1 MKVLIASTPATG
13 HINPMF
19 AIGRMLVEEGHQVV
33 GLSANAMRDRI
44 EAAGATFHPFPK
56 EADLDLRYLDAIFP
70 EIKTIAPGPDM
81 SRFYMERVF
90 VDPMPA
96 QYEGVKQVLKNFPAD
111 VILGDNGF
119 LGALPML
126 LGPRSNR
133 PPIVI
138 CGTMFLTYRRDDG
151 APHFMGLLPARD
163 EAEHAEY
170 AAIAKTHEE
179 LLYAPVR
186 QYRNDCLARMHVG
199 PLAGDSHEAM
209 ITLPDAW
216 LQLTIPNFE
225 FPRQYLPP
233 TVHFV
238 GALPIIPNQAPLPPW
253 AAELDGTRKVVLATQ
268 GTVSNHDFNQLIVPT
283 LAALA
288 NEPDV
293 LVVVTT
299 GGRPLGDIPAA
310 AIPVNA
316 RLANY
321 LPFEW
326 LLPKVDVLVT
336 NGGFGTVNQALSF
349 GIPLVTAGL
358 SEDKADVNARVAWSG
373 VGIDLKTQNA
383 TSSAVR
389 EAVRTVLDKPSY
401 RSRAAAMANEFSAI
415 DTRGEILSILEQLSR
430 AEDRPAGGRPAIFS
444 VRSN

>member
-1 MKVLIASTPATG
+1 MKILIASTPATG

-19 AIGRMLVEEGHQVV
+19 AIGRMLVEEGHEVV

-56 EADLDLRYLDAIFP
+56 EADLDLRYLDAAFP

-90 VDPMPA
+90 IDPMPA
-96 QYEGVKQVLKNFPAD
+96 QYEGVKQVLETFPAD
-111 VILGDNGF
+111 VILADNGF

-186 QYRNDCLARMHVG
+186 QYRNDCLAKMHVE

-209 ITLPDAW
+209 ITLADAW
-216 LQLTIPNFE
+216 LQLTIPSFE
-225 FPRQYLPP
+225 FPRRHLPP
-233 TVHFV
+233 AVHFV
-238 GALPIIPNQAPLPPW
+238 GALPIIPHQAPLPPW
-253 AAELDGTRKVVLATQ
+253 ASELDGTRKVVLATQ

-293 LVVVTT
+293 LVLVTT
-299 GGRPLGDIPAA
+299 GGRPLDDVPGPIPA
-310 AIPVNA
+310 NA

-321 LPFEW
+321 C
-326 LLPKVDVLVT
+326 
-336 NGGFGTVNQALSF
+336 
-349 GIPLVTAGL
+349 
-358 SEDKADVNARVAWSG
+358 
-373 VGIDLKTQNA
+373 
-383 TSSAVR
+383 
-389 EAVRTVLDKPSY
+389 
-401 RSRAAAMANEFSAI
+401 
-415 DTRGEILSILEQLSR
+415 
-430 AEDRPAGGRPAIFS
+430 
-444 VRSN
+444 RSNGCFPRPMSWSPMAVLAP